1 MPFNARLDPRQAATG
16 TFASVATN
24 GSANQIIRWVPIA
37 SGAFINARFVNGTTS
52 SVASGTTAGSAMN
65 VYVYKTA
72 IDTAAS
78 VVASARL
85 AQVAT
90 LATQAMTLSTS
101 TTFNRFSGGEQ
112 YIAEVY
118 GGAGNARDN
127 AGAYI
132 VLDYMYAHN
141 LPDGT
146 SL

>member
-1 MPFNARLDPRQAATG
+1 MPFNARMDPRQAATG

-24 GSANQIIRWVPIA
+24 GSSNQIIRWVPIG
-37 SGAFINARFVNGTTS
+37 SGAFINVRFVNGTTS

-72 IDTAAS
+72 ISTTNS
-78 VVASARL
+78 VVGSARL

-90 LATQAMTLSTS
+90 LATQALGLSTS

-112 YIAEVY
+112 YIAEIY
-118 GGAGNARDN
+118 GGAGNDRDN
-127 AGAYI
+127 AGAYVVI
-132 VLDYMYAHN
+132 DYMYAHN
-141 LPDGT
+141 LPDGS